1 MQFIQSVDCA
11 IKGIVTAWREESNF
25 GLAITGVLIA
35 LIISVYL
42 QFSPLES
49 ALFLV
54 ASGLILGAE
63 MINTAIE
70 DLCDKVEPKQD
81 PIIGKIKD
89 VMAGSTFIVFIF
101 SFLAGVCLVFS
112 HL

>member
-11 IKGIVTAWREESNF
+11 IKGIVTAWREERNF

-89 VMAGSTFIVFIF
+89 VMAGSTFIIFIF